1 MKKILSV
8 SLLLGA
14 LLVGILLG
22 NDAFAAKEGKTLD
35 VMFLHD
41 VHSHINAFTTVEDGE
56 TQVLGGFARLKT
68 LIDEH
73 KAENPDTL
81 LLDAGDFS
89 MGTLVQVMY
98 EEEASEL
105 RMLGN
110 IGVDVSTFGNH
121 EYDNRAQGLANM
133 LRVAKDSGDALPSL
147 VISNIDWDAMEA
159 AGLTEDQKILKEA
172 FDNYGIKDYVVI
184 EKGDIKIAVMG
195 VFGKDAQDCVMDC
208 PLVFKDSAEAVKE
221 TVAEI
226 KANEDVDMIA
236 CVSHA
241 GTWEDPD
248 MSEDE
253 IIAKEVP
260 EVDLIVSGHTHT
272 KLDEAIV
279 RGETYI
285 VSASEYGKYLGNLTM
300 EQKENGRWVLSNYEL
315 ITVDSSIESD
325 SETQEKV
332 DGFMSMV
339 DSKYLAQFG
348 YTKDQVLATN
358 EYVFATSQETD
369 LLHTELNLGSIIAD
383 AYTYAVEAFSDSDPH
398 PVDVAVVPAGTI
410 RDTYAKGN
418 ITVESVFNS
427 FSLGVGKDGIPGYPL
442 VSAYLT
448 GEELKIV
455 AEIDSSISDLMTAAR
470 LYTDGLYWTYNP
482 HRMILN
488 KATDI
493 YICNGNEERVE
504 IEDDQ
509 LYRIVTDYYSAQ
521 MIAGV
526 TDLSYGLLKVVPKNA
541 DGTPIENYDDVIIYN
556 GDRELKAWIA
566 IAEYMESFED
576 TDGDGVG
583 EVPEKYDTL
592 EGRKVVDDSKN
603 VFKLI
608 THLNKFTFLIIMIAS
623 IAFVVV
629 VIIVLTPFAIIKKI
643 KNRKKK

>member
-1 MKKILSV
+1 MKKILSI

-14 LLVGILLG
+14 LLVGILVG
-22 NDAFAAKEGKTLD
+22 NNAFAAEEGKTLD

-41 VHSHINAFTTVEDGE
+41 VHSHINAFPTVEEGK
-56 TQVLGGFARLKT
+56 TQVLGGFAKIKT

-89 MGTLVQVMY
+89 MGTLVQVVY

-133 LRVAKDSGDALPSL
+133 LGVAKASGDEVPAL
-147 VISNIDWDAMEA
+147 VICNIDWDAMEA
-159 AGLTEDQKILKEA
+159 AGLTEDQKVLKEA

-184 EKGDIKIAVMG
+184 EKGDVKIAVMG
-195 VFGKDAQDCVMDC
+195 VFGEDAQDCVIDC
-208 PLVFKDSAEAVKE
+208 PLVFKNSAEAVKE

-226 KANEDVDMIA
+226 KANEEVDMIA

-260 EVDLIVSGHTHT
+260 EVDLIVSAHTHT
-272 KLDEAIV
+272 KLNEAIV
-279 RGETYI
+279 HGETYI

-300 EQKENGRWVLSNYEL
+300 EQKENGRWQMSNYEL

-325 SETQEKV
+325 SETQQKV
-332 DGFMSMV
+332 DDFMSMV

-348 YTKDQVLATN
+348 YTKDQVLAKN
-358 EYVFATSQETD
+358 AYVFATSQETD
-369 LLHTELNLGSIIAD
+369 LLHTELNLGSIMAD
-383 AYTYAVEAFSDSDPH
+383 AFTYAVETFSDSDPH

-410 RDTYAKGN
+410 RDTYAKGD

-448 GEELKIV
+448 GEELKLV

-482 HRMILN
+482 NRMILN
-488 KATDI
+488 RATDI
-493 YICNGNEERVE
+493 YLCNGDEERVE
-504 IEDDQ
+504 IEDDK
-509 LYRIVTDYYSAQ
+509 LYRVVADYYSAQ
-521 MIAGV
+521 MLAGV

-556 GDRELKAWIA
+556 GDKELKAWIA

-583 EVPEKYDTL
+583 EVPAKYDTL

-603 VFKLI
+603 IFKLI
-608 THLNKFTFLIIMIAS
+608 THLNKFTFLIIAIAS
-623 IAFVVV
+623 IAFVIV